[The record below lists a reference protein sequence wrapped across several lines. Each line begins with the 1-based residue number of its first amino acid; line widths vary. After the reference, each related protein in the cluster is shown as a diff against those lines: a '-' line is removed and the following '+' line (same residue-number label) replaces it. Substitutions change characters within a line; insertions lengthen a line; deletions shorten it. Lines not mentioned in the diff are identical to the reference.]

1 MNPTLGLAFNQQAAG
16 ALPEPLRQRLAAP
29 FALVTGGKGGVGKT
43 SVAANLAVALG
54 RRGRRVLL
62 CDFDFALSNLH
73 LCFGLEPERTL
84 EDFLAGRCALAQCLL
99 ESEGVT
105 LLPAASGAAELARP
119 DSARR
124 ASLWR
129 GLRELSARFDLVL
142 ADSAAGIGPDVLA
155 FAAVADYVLLVT
167 QPDPAAMADAYGLL
181 KGLSQFAAE
190 RRLTVPTPEL
200 LVNAAAS
207 PQAAQAVAER
217 LASVAQ
223 RFLSRSPRMAGWLP
237 RSRELYASA
246 LAQRPLLAGASDC
259 LAAATLERLAQH
271 LERVTLGP
279 EA

>member
-1 MNPTLGLAFNQQAAG
+1 MNPTLGLAFNQQAGG

-73 LCFGLEPERTL
+73 LSFGLEPERTL
-84 EDFLAGRCALAQCLL
+84 EDFFAGRCSLAQCLL
-99 ESEGVT
+99 ESDGIA

-124 ASLWR
+124 AGLWR
-129 GLRELSARFDLVL
+129 GLREVSARFDLVL

-190 RRLTVPTPEL
+190 RRLEVPTPEL

-237 RSRELYASA
+237 RSRELHTSA
-246 LAQRPLLAGASDC
+246 LAQRPLLAQPSEC
-259 LAAATLERLAQH
+259 LAAGALERLAQH

>member
-1 MNPTLGLAFNQQAAG
+1 MNPTLGLAFNQQAGG
-16 ALPEPLRQRLAAP
+16 ASLEPLRQRLAAP

-43 SVAANLAVALG
+43 SVAANLAVALAQ
-54 RRGRRVLL
+54 RGRRVLL

-73 LCFGLEPERTL
+73 LCFGLEPARTL
-84 EDFLAGRCALAQCLL
+84 EDALQGRCSLADCLL
-99 ESEGVT
+99 EAEGVV
-105 LLPAASGAAELARP
+105 LLPAACGAPDLARP

-190 RRLTVPTPEL
+190 RRLAVPTPEL
-200 LVNAAAS
+200 LINAAAS
-207 PQAAQAVAER
+207 PQAAEAVAQR

-223 RFLSRSPRMAGWLP
+223 RFLSRSPRLAGWLP
-237 RSRELYASA
+237 RSQELYASA
-246 LAQRPLLAGASDC
+246 LAQRPLLARSRAC
-259 LAAATLERLAQH
+259 LAAQALERLAQH
-271 LERVTLGP
+271 LERLTLAPGV
-279 EA
+279 